1 MGEYGREQKNQLSRA
16 IANSKTKG
24 MQLQRFV
31 DNRLISTAQM
41 MTNAISNVN
50 QFVKVSADIKLKYKE
65 KGVPIEKTKTGNSG
79 SPGIAQDNIKRH
91 PQTKKMLGNYAIGA
105 NPSNPLYSCAEPRVL
120 GSVIADLHPQAGKPA
135 PEIETI
141 SIESKVKKIDEID
154 LGKAEFQ
161 EGGHYYG
168 AKNVGDQIRRCNTC
182 ISLLGD
188 ANPDVLNDYSP
199 SADQKWE

>member
-1 MGEYGREQKNQLSRA
+1 
-16 IANSKTKG
+16 
-24 MQLQRFV
+24 
-31 DNRLISTAQM
+31 
-41 MTNAISNVN
+41 
-50 QFVKVSADIKLKYKE
+50 
-65 KGVPIEKTKTGNSG
+65 
-79 SPGIAQDNIKRH
+79 
-91 PQTKKMLGNYAIGA
+91 MLGNYAIGA